1 MANGNFDLLTTTRY
15 DPYFKSLEWNAD
27 DDGPSPFLLL
37 PYHRDRLSVAANEHE
52 WKIAKASLTYQ
63 KLNIVCLEAVY
74 QSEES
79 KFHAPSRRVKLNL
92 SPLFFASLN
101 VFVFK
106 VRITLS
112 RSGKLAVTTTPMPPL
127 TSDPTILPIPRNIPD
142 ESIET
147 ILLHLDQE
155 STPPSLFTITK
166 TTNRRIYDEARQR
179 NHLPSLP
186 SPTDVL
192 LYNPEQLITET
203 TIFNVAFYRSSG
215 WITPALSS
223 GCLPGV
229 MRRWLLE
236 EGRIREDHEGILTRS
251 VVKEGELILLFNGA
265 QGCRL
270 GRIGEATLMSLYF
283 DSP

>member
-1 MANGNFDLLTTTRY
+1 MASSENEDFELLTTTRY
-15 DPYFKSLEWNAD
+15 DPYLKSLEWNAD

-37 PYHRDRLSVAANEHE
+37 PYHRDRLSVAADEHKWE
-52 WKIAKASLTYQ
+52 IAKSSLMYQ
-63 KLNIVCLEAVY
+63 KLKIVCLEAIY

-79 KFHAPSRRVKLNL
+79 KLH
-92 SPLFFASLN
+92 
-101 VFVFK
+101 

-127 TSDPTILPIPRNIPD
+127 TSDPTILPIPRNIP
-142 ESIET
+142 ERRIET
-147 ILLHLDQE
+147 ILLHLDQK

-236 EGRIREDHEGILTRS
+236 KGRIREDREGILTRS

-270 GRIGEATLMSLYF
+270 GRIGEATLKILCSN
-283 DSP
+283 SS

>member
-1 MANGNFDLLTTTRY
+1 MANSENENFELLTTTRY
-15 DPYFKSLEWNAD
+15 DPYLKSLEWNAD

-37 PYHRDRLSVAANEHE
+37 PYHRDRLSVAADEHK

-63 KLNIVCLEAVY
+63 KFKIACLEAIY

-79 KFHAPSRRVKLNL
+79 KLHVSSRRVMLNL
-92 SPLFFASLN
+92 SPFLASMN
-101 VFVFK
+101 VFVIK

-112 RSGKLAVTTTPMPPL
+112 SSGKLAVTTTPMPPL
-127 TSDPTILPIPRNIPD
+127 TSDPTILPMPRNIP
-142 ESIET
+142 EKSIET

-179 NHLPSLP
+179 NHLASLP

-203 TIFNVAFYRSSG
+203 TIFNVAFYSSFG

-229 MRRWLLE
+229 MRRWLLG

-270 GRIGEATLMSLYF
+270 GRIEGRS
-283 DSP
+283 S

>member
-1 MANGNFDLLTTTRY
+1 MKTGMLRNISTSTRTSMASSENENFELLTTTRY
-15 DPYFKSLEWNAD
+15 DPYLKSLEWNAD

-37 PYHRDRLSVAANEHE
+37 PYHRDRLSVAADEHK

-63 KLNIVCLEAVY
+63 KLKIVCLEAIY

-79 KFHAPSRRVKLNL
+79 ELHVPCRR
-92 SPLFFASLN
+92 
-101 VFVFK
+101 

-112 RSGKLAVTTTPMPPL
+112 RSGKLAVTTTPMPSL
-127 TSDPTILPIPRNIPD
+127 TSDPTILPISRNIPE
-142 ESIET
+142 ESIGT

-155 STPPSLFTITK
+155 STAPSLFTITK

-192 LYNPEQLITET
+192 LYNSEQLITET

-270 GRIGEATLMSLYF
+270 GRIGGGDPHECLF
-283 DSP
+283 

>member
-1 MANGNFDLLTTTRY
+1 MASSENENFELLTTTRY
-15 DPYFKSLEWNAD
+15 DPYLKSLEWNAD

-37 PYHRDRLSVAANEHE
+37 PYHRDRLSVAADEHK

-63 KLNIVCLEAVY
+63 KLKIVCLEAIY

-79 KFHAPSRRVKLNL
+79 ELHVPCRRVMLNL
-92 SPLFFASLN
+92 APFFASMN
-101 VFVFK
+101 VFVIK

-112 RSGKLAVTTTPMPPL
+112 RSGKLAVTTTPMPSL
-127 TSDPTILPIPRNIPD
+127 TSDPTILPISRNIPE
-142 ESIET
+142 ESIGT

-155 STPPSLFTITK
+155 STAPSLFTITK

-192 LYNPEQLITET
+192 LYNSEQLITET

-270 GRIGEATLMSLYF
+270 GRIGGGDPHECLF
-283 DSP
+283 

>member
-1 MANGNFDLLTTTRY
+1 MASSENENFELLTTTRY
-15 DPYFKSLEWNAD
+15 DPYLKSLEWNAD

-37 PYHRDRLSVAANEHE
+37 PYHRDRLSVAADEHK

-63 KLNIVCLEAVY
+63 KLKIVCLEAIC
-74 QSEES
+74 QSEE
-79 KFHAPSRRVKLNL
+79 PSHRVMLNL
-92 SPLFFASLN
+92 SPFFASVN
-101 VFVFK
+101 VFVIK

-127 TSDPTILPIPRNIPD
+127 TSDPTILPIPRNIQD
-142 ESIET
+142 KSIGT

-155 STPPSLFTITK
+155 STPSSLFTITK

-186 SPTDVL
+186 SPTEVL

-203 TIFNVAFYRSSG
+203 TIFNVALYRSSG

-251 VVKEGELILLFNGA
+251 IVKEGELILLFNGA

-270 GRIGEATLMSLYF
+270 GRIGDPHERLF
-283 DSP
+283 